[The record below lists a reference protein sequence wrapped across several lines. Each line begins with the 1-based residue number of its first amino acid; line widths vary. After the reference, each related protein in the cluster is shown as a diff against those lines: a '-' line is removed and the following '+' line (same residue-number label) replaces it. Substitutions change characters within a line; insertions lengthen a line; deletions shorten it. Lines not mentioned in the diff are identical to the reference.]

1 MLSKNELIQ
10 QFNTIEEPLSLVEM
24 LDRLDFIDAVK
35 QGLEQSDRSEVL
47 SQEEL
52 ENEVDSWF
60 R

>member
-35 QGLEQSDRSEVL
+35 QGLEQSDRNEVL